1 MVVQDIFSTQNDTYK
16 NIKHLATSAK
26 WRRRSKQ
33 TLVEGIHLCQ
43 AYLSYVGQPQICVV
57 SQSAI
62 ENAEVNALIEVLAQ
76 GTTVILLSDN
86 HFKALSSVE
95 NGINILFVVAIPE
108 VDAPAV
114 LDDGALLL
122 EDVQDPGN
130 FGAILRTAAAAG
142 VKTVYASSGCAS
154 AWAPKTLRAGM
165 GAQFVLTIHENA
177 DLPQL
182 IADSTLQVLATSLE
196 ATATI
201 YDHDLAKPT
210 AWLFGNEGQGI
221 SRELLQ
227 LAVKKV
233 IIPQNPDVESLNVAA
248 AVAVC
253 LFEQARQKATLVI
266 I

>member
-1 MVVQDIFSTQNDTYK
+1 VIVQDIFSTQNDTYK

-43 AYLSYVGQPQICVV
+43 AYLSHVGQPQICVI
-57 SQSAI
+57 SQSAT
-62 ENAEVNALIEVLAQ
+62 ENAEAKTLVEALDHE
-76 GTTVILLSDN
+76 TSVILLSDN

-95 NGINILFVVAIPE
+95 NGINILFVVAISE
-108 VDAPAV
+108 VDGPAV
-114 LDDGALLL
+114 LEDGALLL

-130 FGAILRTAAAAG
+130 IGAILRTAAAAG
-142 VKTVYASSGCAS
+142 VKTVFASSGCAS

-182 IADSTLQVLATSLE
+182 ISSSSTLQVLATSLE

-210 AWLFGNEGQGI
+210 AWLFGNEGQGV
-221 SRELLQ
+221 SQELLQ

-233 IIPQNPDVESLNVAA
+233 IIPQNQNVESLNVAA

-253 LFEQARQKATLVI
+253 LFEQARQKQLS
-266 I
+266 